1 MTVVVS
7 TGTVT
12 TDGDYTVVTFET
24 DGSLTVS
31 GGTLNDVEYLLIAGG
46 GNAALPQGTYVA
58 GGGAGG
64 VLTGNITINPGSYPV
79 TVGAPGNNSSFLN
92 MTANGGGQGGFY
104 GNGFAG
110 GSGGG
115 GGTLGVTH
123 INYQSFVGGLGVAG
137 QGYPGG
143 DPAGGGYPPF
153 GPGGGGG
160 AGGVGGTGSS
170 DGVGGAGGQGIASY
184 IKGITEPG
192 YPLSIEYHNGNL
204 IPTPWPYVSDYQFTD
219 TPVIVDYATVQLS
232 AYTPENLIERVG
244 YVPAVYS
251 PVLNPDGYITAV
263 NIVDPGVYNNANN
276 WPYINNYY
284 NMYALPEGTPLTWEG
299 VFTASQSLV
308 PPYAAIYA
316 SVISANAVPVA
327 EHYAAGGSGKGPG
340 GIGTNSPGYTGYGA
354 GGGYDSTDG
363 PTYYDRLPA
372 QPGVLII
379 RYLSV

>member
-1 MTVVVS
+1 MSIVVS
-7 TGTVT
+7 GGSVT
-12 TDGDYTVVTFET
+12 TDGAYTVRTFET
-24 DGSLTVS
+24 SDTLTVA
-31 GGTLNDVEYLLIAGG
+31 GGTLTDVQYLLIAGG
-46 GNAALPQGTYVA
+46 GRASLPNSTYVA

-64 VLTGNITINPGSYPV
+64 VLQGNVTLNTGSY
-79 TVGAPGNNSSFLN
+79 TVVIGDTGNNSSFLDQIAIGGGVGGCY
-92 MTANGGGQGGFY
+92 ANGT
-104 GNGFAG
+104 AG

-115 GGTLGVTH
+115 GGVMGTIH
-123 INYQSFVGGLGVAG
+123 FNFENFVGGPGTPG
-137 QGYPGG
+137 QGYNGG
-143 DPAGGGYPPF
+143 APYGGGYPPF

-160 AGGVGGTGSS
+160 AGGPGGTGYADS
-170 DGVGGAGGQGIASY
+170 VGGAGGAGIASY

-204 IPTPWPYVSDYQFTD
+204 IPTPWPYVSDYSFTD

-232 AYTPENLIERVG
+232 QNTLENPVERIG
-244 YVPAVYS
+244 YVPAVYT

-284 NMYALPEGTPLTWEG
+284 LMYALPEGTPLTWEG
-299 VFTASQSLV
+299 IRTATGYLL
-308 PPYAAIYA
+308 PPYTEIYA

-340 GIGTNSPGYTGYGA
+340 GIGPNSPGYTSYGA
-354 GGGYDSTDG
+354 GGGFDLADG
-363 PTYYDRLPA
+363 PTYYSRLEA

-379 RYLSV
+379 RYPTP

>member
-1 MTVVVS
+1 MSITV
-7 TGTVT
+7 TGGTVT
-12 TDGDYTVVTFET
+12 TDGAYTIRTFDSSGT
-24 DGSLTVS
+24 LTVS
-31 GGTLNDVEYLLIAGG
+31 GGTLTDVQYLLIAGG
-46 GNAALPQGTYVA
+46 GRAATPDVSYVA

-64 VLTGNITINPGSYPV
+64 ALQGNITLLSGSYPV
-79 TVGAPGNNSSFLN
+79 VIGAVGNNSSFTG
-92 MTANGGGQGGFY
+92 MTAYGGGVGGFY

-115 GGTLGVTH
+115 GGVLGTTH
-123 INYQSFVGGLGVAG
+123 FNFESFVGGNGTPG
-137 QGYPGG
+137 QGYAGG
-143 DPAGGGYPPF
+143 APYGGGYPPF

-160 AGGVGGTGSS
+160 AGGLGGTGSS

-327 EHYAAGGSGKGPG
+327 EHYAAGGSGKGPQ
-340 GIGTNSPGYTGYGA
+340 GIGNNSPGYTSYGA
-354 GGGYDSTDG
+354 GGGYSLANDN
-363 PTYYDRLPA
+363 TYGNLLPP

-379 RYLSV
+379 RYPS